1 MTTTAAVPVKTFTK
15 VLIATDFGQEADR
28 ALAYAKSI
36 VRASDGELLLVH
48 VAEPVPHIN
57 IPEGG
62 WVDDPRRPQREIDQT
77 DAAGAAL
84 RAEGFRAMALCPF
97 GSVPEELAE
106 TARNRDTNLVVVG
119 THGRQGLPRIFFGSH
134 AERIADALRIPIL
147 IVGPK
152 APPRPSSL
160 WKPKNILCTT
170 SLDRN
175 GANLVAY
182 AYKLAKEHDAHL
194 EIAYRDVAEEKRDYE
209 DWLTF
214 KKAVKDLLPFEDGAK
229 PHLHAVFLE
238 EPESESLVQ
247 TAIARGVDLLIL
259 GIRHKFLEWPTLRVG
274 GIMPQLLAEAPCP
287 LLVIPT
293 RAS

>member
-1 MTTTAAVPVKTFTK
+1 MTTAVAPATTFTE

-48 VAEPVPHIN
+48 VAEPVPHIA
-57 IPEGG
+57 IPEGD
-62 WVDDPRRPQREIDQT
+62 WVDDPHRAQQEIDHT
-77 DAAGAAL
+77 EAAGAAL
-84 RAEGFRAMALCPF
+84 RAEGLRAVALCPF
-97 GSVPEELAE
+97 GSVAEEVAE
-106 TARNRDTNLVVVG
+106 AARNRKANLVVVG
-119 THGRQGLPRIFFGSH
+119 THGRQGLPRLFFGSH
-134 AERIADALRIPIL
+134 AERIAEALQIPIL

-152 APPRPSSL
+152 TPLPAPQ

-175 GANLVAY
+175 GAHLVAY
-182 AYKLAKEHDAHL
+182 AYQLSQEHDAHL
-194 EIAYRDVAEEKRDYE
+194 EIAYRDVAEEQRDYD
-209 DWLTF
+209 DWLEF

-247 TAIARGVDLLIL
+247 TAVARGVDLLIM

-274 GIMPQLLAEAPCP
+274 GIMPRLLADAPCP
-287 LLVIPT
+287 LLVVPKLV
-293 RAS
+293 S